1 VNASSDNPWNSLE
14 VVKVLTSSLTPL
26 VVAGVGV
33 YIHRLTKR
41 FENLQ
46 WRNQKLVEKRL
57 MIYDELAPMFNDNLC
72 YFTFVGNWQE
82 RKPTDVIASKRVIDQ
97 RMYLAAP
104 LFSPCF
110 FTTCKEFQDLCFEQ
124 YTGWGNKAKLK
135 TKFER
140 RRDAWGAD
148 WEQAWDSLFSSKV
161 SDPEQVRMAYL
172 NIMRCFSDEMGINKG
187 SIPTTGRIPA
197 NIR

>member
-1 VNASSDNPWNSLE
+1 MSQPSENPWNSLE
-14 VVKVLTSSLTPL
+14 IIKLLTSTLTPL
-26 VVAGVGV
+26 VVAGLGI

-57 MIYDELAPMFNDNLC
+57 MIYDELASMLNDNLC
-72 YFTFVGNWQE
+72 YFTYVGNWKE
-82 RKPTDVIASKRVIDQ
+82 RKPCDVIASKRAIDKKI
-97 RMYLAAP
+97 YLAAP

-110 FTTCKEFQDLCFEQ
+110 FSTCMDFQNLCFEHF
-124 YTGWGNKAKLK
+124 TGWGEDAKLK

-140 RRDAWGAD
+140 RKEVFGDD
-148 WEQAWDSLFSSKV
+148 WNDNWDFLFSSDV
-161 SDPEQVRMAYL
+161 PDPNQIRTAYR
-172 NIMRCFSDEMGINKG
+172 NIMQCFSDEMGINKG
-187 SIPTTGRIPA
+187 TVPPTGRIPV